1 MDDVVIN
8 KEAKK
13 RMLLISR
20 LKRRLLSRHI
30 YFVRFGFLGL
40 ILVGLFLIYLVI
52 KLIFSWTGADRYVK
66 LASVFIFTPSGVVRE
81 IDNRTNIL
89 LLGKAGE
96 GYTAPELTDTMILMS
111 VNHDQHKVT
120 MISLPR
126 DLWISSLRT
135 KLNSVYYYGNKK
147 QEKGGLILAK
157 ATVEELTGVPV
168 QYAAVI
174 DFSGFQTFIDE
185 LGGIKVDVERGFK
198 DERYPIA
205 GRENDECSGD
215 PEYLCRYETIEF
227 KQGVNEMD
235 GETALKY
242 VRSRQSKDEIEGT
255 DFGRAARQRKV
266 IDAVLQKLQDRKI
279 MFSYG
284 KLKKLYEL
292 GGEMVETDIEEEG
305 LAVLA
310 RIAYESRDNLQSI
323 AFNEELLVNPTI
335 SLKYDNLYVF
345 VPKYEIDEIPSFN
358 KIQDWFNEQLD

>member
-1 MDDVVIN
+1 MEDVVIN

-13 RMLLISR
+13 KNFFVLR

-30 YFVRFGFLGL
+30 YILRLGFLGL
-40 ILVGLFLIYLVI
+40 ILVGLFLIYLLF
-52 KLIFSWTGADRYVK
+52 KLIFSWTGVDRYVN
-66 LASVFIFTPSGVVRE
+66 LARVFTFTPSGAVKQ

-96 GYTAPELTDTMILMS
+96 GHIAPDLTDTMILMS
-111 VNHDQHKVT
+111 VNHDQHKIIL
-120 MISLPR
+120 ISLPR

-147 QEKGGLILAK
+147 QEKGGMILAK
-157 ATVEELTGVPV
+157 ATVEEITGVPV

-174 DFSGFQTFIDE
+174 DFSGFQAFIDE
-185 LGGIKVDVERGFK
+185 MGGIEVQVERGFR

-205 GRENDECSGD
+205 GRENDECGGD

-227 KQGVNEMD
+227 KQGITQMNGEM
-235 GETALKY
+235 ALKY

-266 IDAVLQKLQDRKI
+266 IDAVLQKVQDRKV

-292 GGEMVETDIEEEG
+292 GVKMVETDMEEDA

-310 RIAYESRDNLQSI
+310 RIAYESRDNIESV
-323 AFNEELLVNPTI
+323 AFNEELLINPTL

-345 VPKYEIDEIPSFN
+345 VPKYEIDEVPSYN
-358 KIQDWFNEQLD
+358 KIQEWFKEQLD